1 MSEQPR
7 PAIRATDAD
16 REHTVGRL
24 SDASVNGSLTL
35 EELADRAELAHRART
50 RDELA
55 TLVRDLPTGHGQSLY
70 VANRR
75 EWAVCSHLTRGGR
88 WLPAEHNRYV
98 SLCGT
103 IDIDLRE
110 AVLHGPVI
118 DLEVISWFGTTTVLV
133 PEGAVVELDAGGF
146 GHPRAT
152 GRRRTRT
159 GGSDRAAAHAR
170 GLWHHPRAHPAAPAG
185 CAESGRAEL
194 PRSLV
199 TGPRSARRPGSPA
212 QAARAGGWP
221 LP

>member
-146 GHPRAT
+146 SAT
-152 GRRRTRT
+152 HELRV
-159 GGSDRAAAHAR
+159 D
-170 GLWHHPRAHPAAPAG
+170 AAPAPG
-185 CAESGRAEL
+185 APIVRLRTRGGFGTIRVRTQPRRRDALKAAVLSFLGR
-194 PRSLV
+194 
-199 TGPRSARRPGSPA
+199 
-212 QAARAGGWP
+212 
-221 LP
+221 